1 MMNQQVATTLSS
13 DKAVMA
19 NERGQANMLNLMMN
33 VDFMASIDRLADMM
47 ASGKATVP
55 QHLRGNKADCYAIC
69 LQALQWGMNP
79 FPVAQKTHLV
89 NGTLGYEAQLVN
101 AVVVNSGVIKGRF
114 DYDFFGPWERVIGK
128 FKVIKTKK
136 DNKDIEYRVPNW
148 TFDDEKGCGVRVTAC
163 LPNGEARSIELL
175 LQQARTRNSTLWADD
190 PKQQLAYLA
199 VKRWARLYTPDVI
212 MGVYSV
218 DELQEEIDITP
229 MGGDDTPPSGQSVT
243 ERLAAQAARKRAAQ
257 QATRKGNV
265 IEGEARPVAETAA
278 VATEPAADQIPE
290 PSSAQNDTPDEPSVQ
305 DVQDMLA
312 DILFR
317 MDESQSG
324 HEIKQLVE
332 EIATIGKFMTK
343 DQQAQANL
351 VYHRNMDR
359 LGLRKNA
366 A

>member
-1 MMNQQVATTLSS
+1 
-13 DKAVMA
+13 
-19 NERGQANMLNLMMN
+19 
-33 VDFMASIDRLADMM
+33 
-47 ASGKATVP
+47 
-55 QHLRGNKADCYAIC
+55 
-69 LQALQWGMNP
+69 
-79 FPVAQKTHLV
+79 
-89 NGTLGYEAQLVN
+89 
-101 AVVVNSGVIKGRF
+101 
-114 DYDFFGPWERVIGK
+114 
-128 FKVIKTKK
+128 
-136 DNKDIEYRVPNW
+136 
-148 TFDDEKGCGVRVTAC
+148 
-163 LPNGEARSIELL
+163 
-175 LQQARTRNSTLWADD
+175 
-190 PKQQLAYLA
+190 
-199 VKRWARLYTPDVI
+199 

-257 QATRKGNV
+257 QAARKGNV

-278 VATEPAADQIPE
+278 VATEPEADQTPE

>member
-1 MMNQQVATTLSS
+1 MNQHPTLVSNNT
-13 DKAVMA
+13 VIA
-19 NERGQANMLNLMMN
+19 NDRGQANMLNLMMN

-114 DYDFFGPWERVIGK
+114 DYEFFGPWERVVGK

-148 TFDDEKGCGVRVTAC
+148 TFDDEKGCGVRVTAF

-175 LQQARTRNSTLWADD
+175 LQQARTRSSTLWADD

-229 MGGDDTPPSGQSVT
+229 MGGDDTPLSGQSMT

-257 QATRKGNV
+257 QAARRGNV
-265 IEGEARPVAETAA
+265 IEGEARPVTETVA
-278 VATEPAADQIPE
+278 VTPATDETPE
-290 PSSAQNDTPDEPSVQ
+290 PSSAQNDAPDEPSVQ

-343 DQQAQANL
+343 DQQAQANV

-359 LGLRKNA
+359 LGLRNTA

>member
-1 MMNQQVATTLSS
+1 
-13 DKAVMA
+13 
-19 NERGQANMLNLMMN
+19 
-33 VDFMASIDRLADMM
+33 
-47 ASGKATVP
+47 
-55 QHLRGNKADCYAIC
+55 
-69 LQALQWGMNP
+69 
-79 FPVAQKTHLV
+79 
-89 NGTLGYEAQLVN
+89 
-101 AVVVNSGVIKGRF
+101 
-114 DYDFFGPWERVIGK
+114 
-128 FKVIKTKK
+128 
-136 DNKDIEYRVPNW
+136 
-148 TFDDEKGCGVRVTAC
+148 
-163 LPNGEARSIELL
+163 
-175 LQQARTRNSTLWADD
+175 
-190 PKQQLAYLA
+190 
-199 VKRWARLYTPDVI
+199 LYTPDVI

-257 QATRKGNV
+257 QAARKGNV
-265 IEGEARPVAETAA
+265 IEGEARPVAVDET
-278 VATEPAADQIPE
+278 PE

>member
-1 MMNQQVATTLSS
+1 MINQQVATPINNHS
-13 DKAVMA
+13 VVA
-19 NERGQANMLNLMMN
+19 NDRGQANMLNLMMN
-33 VDFMASIDRLADMM
+33 ADFMMSVDRMADIM

-55 QHLRGNKADCYAIC
+55 DHLRGNKADCYAVC

-89 NGTLGYEAQLVN
+89 HGTLGYEAQLVN
-101 AVVVNSGVIKGRF
+101 AVVVNSGAIKGRF
-114 DYDFFGPWERVIGK
+114 DYEFFGDWERVLGK
-128 FKVIKTKK
+128 ITHKTK
-136 DNKDIEYRVPNW
+136 NKDGKTTEFRQPDW
-148 TFDDEKGCGVRVTAC
+148 SLDDEKGCGVCVSAT
-163 LPNGEARSIELL
+163 LNTGEVRTIELFL
-175 LQQARTRNSTLWADD
+175 SQARTRNSTLWADD

-229 MGGDDTPPSGQSVT
+229 MGGDDTPPSGHSVT
-243 ERLAAQAARKRAAQ
+243 ERLAEQAARKRSAQ
-257 QATRKGNV
+257 QAARKGNV
-265 IEGEARPVAETAA
+265 IEGEAHTVTEATTADETPAPSPV
-278 VATEPAADQIPE
+278 
-290 PSSAQNDTPDEPSVQ
+290 QNDAPDSPSVQ

-324 HEIKQLVE
+324 HELKQLVE
-332 EIATIGKFMTK
+332 ETTDIKKFMTEE
-343 DQQAQANL
+343 QRNQANA
-351 VYHRNMDR
+351 VYRRNVDR
-359 LGLRKNA
+359 LGLRKDA

>member
-1 MMNQQVATTLSS
+1 
-13 DKAVMA
+13 
-19 NERGQANMLNLMMN
+19 
-33 VDFMASIDRLADMM
+33 
-47 ASGKATVP
+47 
-55 QHLRGNKADCYAIC
+55 
-69 LQALQWGMNP
+69 
-79 FPVAQKTHLV
+79 
-89 NGTLGYEAQLVN
+89 
-101 AVVVNSGVIKGRF
+101 
-114 DYDFFGPWERVIGK
+114 
-128 FKVIKTKK
+128 
-136 DNKDIEYRVPNW
+136 
-148 TFDDEKGCGVRVTAC
+148 
-163 LPNGEARSIELL
+163 
-175 LQQARTRNSTLWADD
+175 
-190 PKQQLAYLA
+190 YLA

-257 QATRKGNV
+257 QAARKGNV
-265 IEGEARPVAETAA
+265 IEGEARPIAEAAA
-278 VATEPAADQIPE
+278 VVTEPAADETPE